1 MESYSDTLRVIMAT
15 ATKPNAVNMP
25 SLEAIGHV
33 LAEDLVAPI
42 TVPPFNNSA
51 MDGVAFIAADV
62 ANASTDAPVRLP
74 LTEIIAAGAGAVPE
88 TLVSGT
94 AVEIMTGAPV
104 PEGADT
110 VMPVENIVRDGDSLL
125 LTEPYPTMKHVRLA
139 GEDMRAG
146 DVVIKAGTRLDERH
160 ILAITSLG
168 VARLSVYPRTAAVW
182 LSTGPELVDDLDE
195 PLVANQ
201 IYNSSGR
208 YGSHMLSHIGADFM
222 WQKTV
227 GDDGDSFTV
236 ALHEALNA
244 GAEVVLSTG
253 AVSAGKYDFVR
264 DELEKMGA
272 EIIVHKAR
280 VRPGK
285 PVLFAVLPGGQ
296 FFFGLP
302 GNPVSSAVSLR
313 VFAAPFIAA
322 LNGDAPE
329 APINARMAG
338 ESSGPKHL
346 TIFKKARFSVTPSGQ
361 LEVSELMG
369 QESFKVAPMV
379 EQNCWLVHTEG
390 TDTLNEGDMA
400 TILPFFPNRFE

>member
-1 MESYSDTLRVIMAT
+1 MESYSDTLAMIMAT
-15 ATKPNAVNMP
+15 AAKPTAERMP
-25 SLEAIGHV
+25 SLEAMGHV
-33 LAEDLVAPI
+33 LVGDLVAPI

-51 MDGVAFIAADV
+51 MDGVAFIAADTARAS
-62 ANASTDAPVRLP
+62 ANAPVRLT
-74 LTEIIAAGAGAVPE
+74 LTQIIAAGAGAVPDAL
-88 TLVSGT
+88 TSGT

-110 VMPVENIVRDGDSLL
+110 VMPIENIIRDGDSLIF
-125 LTEPYPTMKHVRLA
+125 TEPYPSMKHVRLA
-139 GEDMRAG
+139 GEDMLAG

-168 VARLSVYPRTAAVW
+168 VATLNVYPRTLAVW

-195 PLVANQ
+195 PLTANQ

-208 YGSHMLSHIGADFM
+208 YGSHMLSHIGADFL

-227 GDDGDSFTV
+227 GDDGDGFAV
-236 ALHEALNA
+236 ALNEALKG
-244 GAEVVLSTG
+244 GADIVLSTG

-285 PVLFAVLPGGQ
+285 PILFAVLPDGQ

-313 VFAAPFIAA
+313 AFAAPFIAA
-322 LNGDAPE
+322 LNGYAPE
-329 APINARMAG
+329 VAVHARMAS
-338 ESSGPKHL
+338 ESRGPKHL
-346 TIFKKARFSVTPSGQ
+346 TIFNKARFSISGKGQ

-379 EQNCWLVHTEG
+379 EQNCWLVHAEG
-390 TDTLNEGDMA
+390 TDTLNVGDIA